1 MKLALGTVQFGLNY
15 GVANT
20 HGRVSEQEAKDVL
33 ALAKRAGI
41 DTLDTAIA
49 YGDSESVL
57 GQLGVADWKVI
68 TKLPAMPDRVSDVR
82 AWVDQHVKAS
92 LLRLNTGRLY
102 GLMLHRPMQLLESQG
117 RALFD
122 ALEAVKAEGWVEKT
136 GVSVYDVAEL
146 AQLVDQYALDL
157 VQAPLNIWDRRL
169 VDSGWADQLKAAG
182 VELHV
187 RSAFLQGLL
196 LMPPNHRP
204 IKFNRWA
211 DVWSVWDRWLENEC
225 LTPVQACLGYLSH
238 LSAIDRVVVGVNT
251 VAQLNQIVETAD
263 VKLNSLPEFP
273 TLQDT
278 GLLNPANWDQL

>member
-20 HGRVSEQEAKDVL
+20 HGRVAEQEAKDVL

-68 TKLPAMPDRVSDVR
+68 TKLPPMPDDVSNVR
-82 AWVDQHVKAS
+82 AWVRQHVQAS
-92 LLRLNTGRLY
+92 LLRLNSGRLY

-117 RALFD
+117 RDLFD
-122 ALEAVKAEGWVEKT
+122 ALEAVKAEGLVEKI

-146 AQLVDQYALDL
+146 AQLVDQYSLDL

-169 VDSGWADQLKAAG
+169 VDSGWADRLKATD

-196 LMPPNHRP
+196 LMPPQDRP
-204 IKFNRWA
+204 EKFSRWSQ
-211 DVWSVWDRWLENEC
+211 VWQAWDAWLFESEC
-225 LTPVQACLGYLSH
+225 SPLQACLRYLYGLTSV
-238 LSAIDRVVVGVNT
+238 DRVVVGVDT
-251 VAQLNQIVETAD
+251 SAQLQQILSATQGGSVSYR
-263 VKLNSLPEFP
+263 SL
-273 TLQDT
+273 T
-278 GLLNPANWDQL
+278 GWGMSVC

>member
-20 HGRVSEQEAKDVL
+20 HGRVAEQEAKDVL

-68 TKLPAMPDRVSDVR
+68 TKLPPMPDDVSNVR
-82 AWVDQHVKAS
+82 AWVRQHVQAS
-92 LLRLNTGRLY
+92 LLRLNSGRLY

-117 RALFD
+117 RDLFD
-122 ALEAVKAEGWVEKT
+122 ALEAVKAEGLVEKI

-146 AQLVDQYALDL
+146 AQLVDQYSLDL

-169 VDSGWADQLKAAG
+169 VDSGWADRLKATD

-196 LMPPNHRP
+196 LMPPQDRP
-204 IKFNRWA
+204 EKFSRWSQ
-211 DVWSVWDRWLENEC
+211 VWQAWDAWLFESEC
-225 LTPVQACLGYLSH
+225 SPLQACLRYLYGLTSV
-238 LSAIDRVVVGVNT
+238 DRVVVGVDT
-251 VAQLNQIVETAD
+251 SAQLQQILSATQGGLGE
-263 VKLNSLPEFP
+263 LPKFDWMGDER
-273 TLQDT
+273 
-278 GLLNPANWDQL
+278 LLNPACWSEL